1 VRKISTNER
10 STTMNMNYVKPQ
22 LLNVKKASSAILGAK
37 PAGPQDNDSGSN
49 QSTNTAFR
57 SDE

>member
-1 VRKISTNER
+1 
-10 STTMNMNYVKPQ
+10 MNMNYVKPQ